1 MVKSKTSD
9 TEINSALENSC
20 QNLPFHQDVSH
31 CTSHVLQKSKKNGK
45 GKEKQELVLG
55 KFLLP
60 TFPG

>member
-1 MVKSKTSD
+1 MVKSKPSD
-9 TEINSALENSC
+9 TEINSTLENSSL
-20 QNLPFHQDVSH
+20 NLLLHQDVSH
-31 CTSHVLQKSKKNGK
+31 CKSHVLQNPKKNGN